1 MSHWHILFRHCI
13 FVTGNLL
20 LWLSI
25 CERAPFSAWITNWL
39 HCILIIYQPNIL
51 FVIRVENS
59 SDNIRRLIKCSNTEE
74 NYTIDGLPSSSLSWK
89 PYDVVVV
96 WCVGCDAKDWLDP
109 PSFVLS
115 EAVLNWEEFGD
126 SDLVLRWNKISMN
139 MVVCNQ

>member
-1 MSHWHILFRHCI
+1 MTHWHILFRHWS

-39 HCILIIYQPNIL
+39 HYILIIYQSNIL
-51 FVIRVENS
+51 FIIRVENS
-59 SDNIRRLIKCSNTEE
+59 SDDLKYSKTEE

-96 WCVGCDAKDWLDP
+96 WCTWCDAKDWLDP

-126 SDLVLRWNKISMN
+126 SDLVLRWKNISMS
-139 MVVCNQ
+139 VVVFDW

>member
-1 MSHWHILFRHCI
+1 MTHWHILFRHWS

-39 HCILIIYQPNIL
+39 HYILIIYQSNIL
-51 FVIRVENS
+51 FIIRVENS
-59 SDNIRRLIKCSNTEE
+59 SDDLKYSKTEE
-74 NYTIDGLPSSSLSWK
+74 NYTIDGLPSSSLSWN

-96 WCVGCDAKDWLDP
+96 WCTGCDAKDWLDP

-126 SDLVLRWNKISMN
+126 SDLVLKRNNMN
-139 MVVCNQ
+139 MNVVVFNQ

>member
-1 MSHWHILFRHCI
+1 MSHWHTLFRHWI

-20 LWLSI
+20 LWLSM
-25 CERAPFSAWITNWL
+25 CERAPFSAWTTNCL
-39 HCILIIYQPNIL
+39 HDILIIYQSNIL
-51 FVIRVENS
+51 FIMRVENS

-74 NYTIDGLPSSSLSWK
+74 NYTMDGLPSSSLSWK

-96 WCVGCDAKDWLDP
+96 WCTGCDAKDWLDP

-126 SDLVLRWNKISMN
+126 SDLVLRWNNISMN
-139 MVVCNQ
+139 VMVFD